1 MVIEWVIGEPAL
13 RSGAGNAVMSHHMAR
28 ARNRRP
34 QTSRSVTRRGRGVRG
49 PVLPNSVPAW
59 RTRGEKFDLLVL
71 EAFAP
76 LDTRWHERL
85 TKLDIAVD
93 EVPKIR
99 PLDPDS
105 VNWPDEVVA
114 DGPVPLSRLI
124 PAGVDR
130 RGSATRAR
138 VVLFRRPL
146 ELRAKHPED
155 LVDLLHEILVQ
166 QIATYLGVDPDVI
179 DPELAAGPD

>member
-1 MVIEWVIGEPAL
+1 M
-13 RSGAGNAVMSHHMAR
+13 
-28 ARNRRP
+28 
-34 QTSRSVTRRGRGVRG
+34 TRRGRGIRG
-49 PVLPNSVPAW
+49 PVLPDSVPAW

-76 LDTRWHERL
+76 LDAKWHERL

-99 PLDPDS
+99 PRDPAS
-105 VNWPDEVVA
+105 VTWPDEVVA

-124 PAGVDR
+124 PAGIDR
-130 RGSATRAR
+130 RGGTTRPR
-138 VVLFRRPL
+138 ILLFRRPL
-146 ELRAKHPED
+146 ELRAKDPDD
-155 LVDLLHEILVQ
+155 LMDLLHEVLVQ

-179 DPELAAGPD
+179 DPGTSDPS